1 MIRRPPRSTRTDTL
15 FPYTTLVRS
24 DPTPPHVSPTAS
36 GPVRAGARPP
46 RRAERH
52 GGRLVMPAADAHHL
66 DRPIDPSDH
75 ALGSAQAGISLV
87 EYGSYAC
94 PHCRAAN
101 RVIADLRDR
110 FGDQLRY
117 LFLDRPFTGTPLAPR
132 PPVRGETVSA
142 EHPPATQ
149 QPKR

>member
-1 MIRRPPRSTRTDTL
+1 MLLGFFFSSRRRHTSCALVTGVQTCALPIST
-15 FPYTTLVRS
+15 P

-36 GPVRAGARPP
+36 APVRAGARPP

-101 RVIADLRDR
+101 RVIADLPDR
-110 FGDQLRY
+110 FGDRKS
-117 LFLDRPFTGTPLAPR
+117 RVEGK
-132 PPVRGETVSA
+132 GETDSVNA
-142 EHPPATQ
+142 G
-149 QPKR
+149 